1 MVVELEKQYAS
12 SQIEKKWYSWWEE
25 AGFFKPG
32 SNASINNP
40 GLPPYTIVIPPPN
53 VTGILHMGHALN
65 NTIQDILI
73 RWNRMKGRE
82 TLWLPGTDHA
92 SIATETKVTKML
104 KEKGIDKRT
113 IGREEFLKHAWQWKE
128 EYSGTIV
135 GQLRR
140 LGCSLDWS
148 RERFTMEEDYTRSVL
163 NVFVKLY
170 EKGYVY
176 RGERIIHWDPVGR
189 TALSDEEVIYK
200 ESKGNLWY
208 FKYPI
213 KGSDEFIVV
222 ATTRPETMLG
232 DTGIAVN
239 PEDERYQHLLG
250 KTVLL
255 PIVNREIPIFAD
267 SYVEKEFGTGC
278 VKVTPAHDPNDFE
291 MGARNNLEIINVMNP
306 DATMADNVPEKYR
319 GLDRYKARKEIVKEF
334 EELGLLDKIEKHL
347 NKVGHSERTDAVVEP
362 YLSKQW
368 FIKMDELAKPALD
381 SANNGELTFHPN
393 RWVNTYKHWMENIRD
408 WCISRQLWWGQR
420 IPVWYRG
427 EEIYCGLDAPE
438 GEGWAQ
444 DEDVLDTWFS
454 SWLWPFA
461 TLGWPDETE
470 DLKKFYPTSDLV
482 TGPDIIF
489 FWVARMMMA
498 GHEFME
504 KPPFKN
510 VIIHGIVRAE
520 GGAKMSKS
528 LGNSIDPLEIIEE
541 MGADA
546 LRFSMIMLSA
556 QDVYLSRSKFEMGR
570 NFTNKL
576 WNAARFV
583 MMNLE
588 DLEEGTSRLDLDV
601 STLPIASQWILSKLE
616 RKTNEIEQMLTD
628 FYLAQAASEAYHFV
642 WNDYCDWFIELAKP
656 AFQSES
662 KEEKVATQK
671 VLFFVLERICR
682 LLHPFMPF
690 ITEEIWQKL
699 KELAKDKEEW
709 AESLM
714 LAKWSASS
722 KTLYSNP
729 QAEKSIDQLQR
740 AVSGIRDVR
749 NKLGIPVTQK
759 LKSVVHYKDDSV
771 EETMKSFD
779 AEMKRLAKLE
789 SIDCVSEFQKDK
801 NYFGNLYPD
810 FEVFVSVEGV
820 VDLNKE
826 CERLEK
832 KKNEIFGYVNGLNKK
847 LSNEQFVNHAP
858 KDVVEKE
865 RQKLKDAEEV
875 LASLENQVSS
885 LKS

>member
-1 MVVELEKQYAS
+1 MPVELEKQYVS
-12 SQIEKKWYSWWEE
+12 TEVEKKWYQHWEKS
-25 AGFFKPG
+25 GFFKPNVN
-32 SNASINNP
+32 SLNAKN
-40 GLPPYTIVIPPPN
+40 LPPYTIVIPPPN

-104 KEKGIDKRT
+104 KEQGIDKRA
-113 IGREEFLKHAWQWKE
+113 IGRDEFLKHAWQWKE
-128 EYSGTIV
+128 KYGGTIV

-140 LGCSLDWS
+140 LGCSVDWS
-148 RERFTMEEDYTRSVL
+148 RERFTMEESYTKAVL
-163 NVFVKLY
+163 DVFVKLY
-170 EKGYVY
+170 NKGLIY

-213 KGSDEFIVV
+213 KDSDEFMVV

-239 PEDERYQHLLG
+239 PEDERYRHLVG

-255 PIVNREIPIFAD
+255 PLVNREIPIFSD
-267 SYVEKEFGTGC
+267 SYVDKEFGTGC
-278 VKVTPAHDPNDFE
+278 VKVTPAHDPNDFA
-291 MGARNNLEIINVMNP
+291 MGTRQGLEIINVMNP

-319 GLDRYKARKEIVKEF
+319 GLDRYKARKEIVKDI
-334 EELGLLDKIEKHL
+334 EELGLLEKIEKHL

-368 FIKMDELAKPALD
+368 FVKMEELAKPALE
-381 SANNGELTFHPN
+381 STQNGELIFHPH

-420 IPVWYRG
+420 IPVWYRD
-427 EEIYCGLDAPE
+427 EEIYCGLEAPT
-438 GEGWAQ
+438 GKGWKQ

-461 TLGWPDETE
+461 TLGWPSETE
-470 DLKKFYPTSDLV
+470 DVKKFYPTSDLV

-498 GHEFME
+498 GHEFMG

-510 VIIHGIVRAE
+510 VVIHGIVRAE

-528 LGNSIDPLEIIEE
+528 LGNSIDPLEIIDE

-556 QDVYLSRSKFEMGR
+556 QDVYLSRNKFEMGR
-570 NFTNKL
+570 NFTNKI

-583 MMNLE
+583 LMNLE
-588 DLEEGTSRLDLDV
+588 DLKEGTAKLDIDF
-601 STLPIASQWILSKLE
+601 STLPVASQWILSKLE
-616 RKTNEIEQMLTD
+616 RKTAEIEKLLSD
-628 FYLAQAASEAYHFV
+628 FYLAQAASEVYHFIR
-642 WNDYCDWFIELAKP
+642 NDYCDWFIELAKP
-656 AFQSES
+656 AFLSES
-662 KEEKVATQK
+662 KNEKILTQK
-671 VLFFVLERICR
+671 VLFYVLERICR

-699 KELAKDKEEW
+699 KELAQDKKEW
-709 AESLM
+709 PASLM
-714 LAKWSASS
+714 LAEWDANKDNP
-722 KTLYSNP
+722 YSNLA
-729 QAEKSIDQLQR
+729 AEKSIDQLQR

-749 NKLGIPVTQK
+749 TKLNIPVMQK
-759 LKSVVHYKDDSV
+759 LNAVIFYKDESV
-771 EETMKSFD
+771 KKTIQAFEY
-779 AEMKRLAKLE
+779 EMKRLAKLE
-789 SIDCVSEFQKDK
+789 SIECVAKFQKNK
-801 NYFGNLYPD
+801 NYFGNSYAD
-810 FEVFVSVEGV
+810 FEAFISVEGV
-820 VDLNKE
+820 VDLEKE

-832 KKNEIFGYVNGLNKK
+832 KKLEIEAYIKGLDKK
-847 LSNEQFVNHAP
+847 LSNEQFVSNAP
-858 KDVVEKE
+858 EDLVIKE
-865 RQKLKDAEEV
+865 REKLKDAQEV
-875 LASLENQVSS
+875 LLSLESQVSL
-885 LKS
+885 LKN